1 MTKNILLIVVCLCIF
16 ISGCSG
22 KYHTIKVDIMEQDQC
37 VPKPF
42 VRNNYFAGQA
52 LTTDDFKNE
61 QDYHIGKQNLHNK
74 FLHGWGVVCGLWIVP
89 SAEYD
94 DRVIL
99 MPGVAIDGEGRE
111 IVVSKSMS
119 MPIGA
124 QKTDLYIA
132 IEYKPIP
139 TGFVP
144 NLDGDASLESM
155 QARKIEESFDFAILQ
170 DLPDE
175 YESTKDLIER
185 SRDGDIIDAIF
196 RNHLVCCPKNMPIV
210 LAKIHVDGGK
220 IREGDI
226 DNISYRR
233 LVLNSSDI
241 AILLSNTRHKK

>member
-1 MTKNILLIVVCLCIF
+1 MTKAIFLVVICLCIS
-16 ISGCSG
+16 ILGCSE
-22 KYHTIKVDIMEQDQC
+22 KYQTIEIDIMEQDQC

-42 VRNNYFAGQA
+42 VRNNYFDGQF
-52 LTTDDFKNE
+52 LTANDFQDE

-74 FLHGWGVVCGLWIVP
+74 FLHGWGVVCGLWVVP

-99 MPGVAIDGEGRE
+99 TPGVAIDGEGRE
-111 IVVSKSMS
+111 IVVTKSIS
-119 MPIGA
+119 VPIGV

-139 TGFVP
+139 TEFIP
-144 NLDGDASLESM
+144 NLDGDASLESK
-155 QARKIEESFDFAILQ
+155 QASKIEESFDFAILR

-175 YESTKDLIER
+175 YKSTKDLIER
-185 SRDGDIIDAIF
+185 SRDTGMIDAIF
-196 RNHLVCCPKNMPIV
+196 RNHSVCCPKNMPIV

-220 IREGDI
+220 IKEGDI

-233 LVLNSSDI
+233 LILNSSDI
-241 AILLSNTRHKK
+241 AILLSNTSRKK